1 MSGVA
6 QHTSGV
12 QYFSMLSNLGFDAS
26 NEAASKRFD
35 LRSLASTYTVIP
47 RSEPYRAVFSSHSAS
62 SLVKITRLLS
72 LAFVIIITLRTS
84 RLMGRRWSCFD
95 ISRTLVAVSSSRVC
109 DMPSS
114 SAAISSMTRSM
125 LTASSKRWWKKQG
138 DWREANFAAAGA
150 LAAKFM
156 SDRATENRWGDG
168 TLPLRISFSAS
179 TFVLSRLERASVIE
193 TGEW

>member
-1 MSGVA
+1 
-6 QHTSGV
+6 
-12 QYFSMLSNLGFDAS
+12 
-26 NEAASKRFD
+26 
-35 LRSLASTYTVIP
+35 
-47 RSEPYRAVFSSHSAS
+47 
-62 SLVKITRLLS
+62 
-72 LAFVIIITLRTS
+72 
-84 RLMGRRWSCFD
+84 
-95 ISRTLVAVSSSRVC
+95 
-109 DMPSS
+109 MPSS

-179 TFVLSRLERASVIE
+179 TFVLSRLGRASVIE